1 MSKRKGPHPN
11 NDKIER
17 DTKMNK
23 FKACAALAFAGLT
36 LLAACEQQVEERAPV
51 VRPVRIMTIGADGG
65 GRSLSYSG
73 QIRAGETA
81 ELGFEVSG
89 RIIELP
95 VMEGQNVQRGDMLAR
110 LDPADFQTSLNQA
123 QAKYR
128 QARTTYERYKEIVE
142 QGAVS
147 RQDLDV
153 RKRNFEVAQANLAT
167 AQKAFD
173 DTRLIAPFSGSI
185 GRRLVDN
192 FVNVQAKEPVLILQ
206 DMSRLE
212 VVITVSEQD
221 WSRADPNLS
230 KEERTALIRPVVTLS
245 TFPDRKFPAEI
256 TEIAT
261 VADPVTRTFE
271 VIAAMD
277 NPPDTMILPGMTA
290 NVTISSAEGG
300 TSAGEDTA
308 VAIPATAVLGDEQGN
323 STVWKINPASMTVSR
338 TVIQLGDL
346 TGANIRVLSGLQ
358 EGDRIA
364 TSGVHNLRE
373 GMQVSELTR

>member
-1 MSKRKGPHPN
+1 
-11 NDKIER
+11 
-17 DTKMNK
+17 
-23 FKACAALAFAGLT
+23 
-36 LLAACEQQVEERAPV
+36 
-51 VRPVRIMTIGADGG
+51 MTIGDESA

-73 QIRAGETA
+73 QVRAGETA
-81 ELGFEVSG
+81 ELGFEVPG
-89 RIIELP
+89 RIVEFP
-95 VMEGQNVQRGDMLAR
+95 VIEGQQVSRGDMLAR
-110 LDPADFQTSLNQA
+110 LDPADFQTALNQA
-123 QAKYR
+123 QAKFR
-128 QARTTYERYKEIVE
+128 QAQTTYERFKEIVE

-147 RQDLDV
+147 RQDLDL
-153 RKRNFEVAQANLAT
+153 RKRNYEVAQADLAK
-167 AQKAFD
+167 AQKALD
-173 DTRLIAPFSGSI
+173 DTRLVAPFSGII
-185 GRRLVDN
+185 GRTLTDN

-212 VVITVSEQD
+212 VVITVPEQD

-230 KEERTALIRPVVTLS
+230 KEERSALIRPVVTLS

-256 TEIAT
+256 TELAT

-277 NPPDTMILPGMTA
+277 NPPDTTILPGMTA
-290 NVTISSAEGG
+290 NVTISAAEGG
-300 TSAGEDTA
+300 SSAGEDTA
-308 VAIPATAVLGDEQGN
+308 VAIPAAAVVGDEQGN
-323 STVWKINPASMTVSR
+323 STVWKIDPASMTVSR

>member
-1 MSKRKGPHPN
+1 M
-11 NDKIER
+11 
-17 DTKMNK
+17 
-23 FKACAALAFAGLT
+23 
-36 LLAACEQQVEERAPV
+36 
-51 VRPVRIMTIGADGG
+51 MTIGESGA

-95 VMEGQNVQRGDMLAR
+95 VMEGQSVEKGDMLAR

-123 QAKYR
+123 QAEYR
-128 QARTTYERYKEIVE
+128 QAQTTYERYKEIVE

-153 RKRNFEVAQANLAT
+153 RKRNYEVAQANLAT

-173 DTRLIAPFSGSI
+173 DTRLLAPFSGNI

-192 FVNVQAKEPVLILQ
+192 FVNVQAKEGVVILQ
-206 DMSRLE
+206 DLSSFE
-212 VVITVSEQD
+212 VVITVPEQD

-230 KEERTALIRPVVTLS
+230 KEERTRLVQPVVTLS
-245 TFPDRKFPAEI
+245 TFPDRGFPARI
-256 TEIAT
+256 TELAT

-271 VIAAMD
+271 VIAVMD
-277 NPPDTMILPGMTA
+277 NPPDTTVLPGMTA
-290 NVTISSAEGG
+290 TVTISIPEGG
-300 TSAGEDTA
+300 TSEGVDTA
-308 VAIPATAVLGDEQGN
+308 VSIPATAVLADAQGK
-323 STVWKINPASMTVSR
+323 STVWLVDPATMTVSR
-338 TVIQLGDL
+338 ATVQLGDL
-346 TGANIRVLSGLQ
+346 TGDQVRILGGLRQ
-358 EGDRIA
+358 GDRIA